1 MARVSGL
8 ISGLDTDS
16 LIQEL
21 VSAYETKKSTYV
33 KKQTK
38 QGWKQ
43 DAWKSLNTK
52 VYSFYTGTLRNAQY
66 STNYTAKKATIS
78 DSTKA
83 TVSASGNAVEGT
95 QTLKVKQLAKTA
107 YLTGGQMTAADGK
120 SLTANSKLGELSGLS
135 GFSDGTI
142 KVNADGKESEIN
154 LTSDMTMNQFVVKLK
169 EAGLNANFD
178 SANQRL
184 FISAKSSGADKEFSI
199 TAGNAGGMNALTSLG
214 MDAASSSDVSQYID
228 SATMNVQEKTD
239 TAYMQYMLKTANA
252 DLNTQLSGLQD
263 QYKYVTD
270 ESYRNSKNTAWTDE
284 IKSYE
289 DKNKTLDDLNKDIL
303 AYTGVDDADTAASLS
318 KIEDFVTKNS
328 DGTYTYKDAYLKDT
342 KDADGNTVKVLDED
356 KLKTALKDT
365 KLDVDTVKS
374 KVTELNANISQM
386 KSNEASIK
394 STKETQDLYQAAYSN
409 DKTGAT
415 LQKKIDSITAEI
427 AENNA
432 LLGEKTVNFTDSS
445 KNFAAYSYT
454 DANGSTQTTDLQ
466 AKLAKYATAYGNS
479 TDGNVETKTV
489 NGITVVKS
497 TYENYNNTYKAEQEA
512 AANKL
517 GKTAGELNAMT
528 PQEKKDFI
536 ADYVKKH
543 SSSTGAVRVEGSD
556 AEIELNGATF
566 NSNTNNFAINGLTIT
581 ATGLTKDDEEVTINT
596 ATDIDGMYKSIKNL
610 ISGYNSIL
618 KEMNTLYYAD
628 SSKGYEPLTD
638 DEKDAMTDTEIEK
651 WEKKIKDS
659 LLRRDD
665 TLSGIMSTV
674 KNSMAKS
681 YTIGDKTYSLSSFG
695 IATAG
700 YFSVD
705 NKEQGLYHIDGDPDD
720 STTSGKTDKLKAALA
735 EDPDSVVSFFQKVSN
750 DMYDALTKKMARTS
764 LKSSYTLYNDKE
776 MQKQYDEYGDTID
789 KWDEKIENYTQKYV
803 KQFSAMETALA
814 KLQSSTSQL
823 SSILGS

>member
-43 DAWKSLNTK
+43 DTWKSLNTK

-95 QTLKVKQLAKTA
+95 QALKVKQLAKTA

-120 SLTANSKLGELSGLS
+120 SLTANSKLGELNGLS

-178 SANQRL
+178 TANQRL

-270 ESYRNSKNTAWTDE
+270 ESYRNSKNTAWADE

-303 AYTGVDDADTAASLS
+303 AYTGVDDADTAASS
-318 KIEDFVTKNS
+318 PKIEDFVTKNS
-328 DGTYTYKDAYLKDT
+328 DGTYTYKDAYLKDS

-374 KVTELNANISQM
+374 KVTELNANISQI

-394 STKETQDLYQAAYSN
+394 STKETQDLYQAAYN
-409 DKTGAT
+409 EDKTGAT

-454 DANGSTQTTDLQ
+454 DANGSTQTVDLQ

-705 NKEQGLYHIDGDPDD
+705 NEEQGLYHIDGDPDD

-803 KQFSAMETALA
+803 KQFSAMETAMA

>member
-43 DAWKSLNTK
+43 DTWKSLNTK

-120 SLTANSKLGELSGLS
+120 SLTANSKLGELKGLS

-270 ESYRNSKNTAWTDE
+270 ESYRNSKNTAWADE

-303 AYTGVDDADTAASLS
+303 AYTGVDDADTAASHP

-328 DGTYTYKDAYLKDT
+328 DGTYTYKDAYLKDS
-342 KDADGNTVKVLDED
+342 KDADGNMVKVLDED

-394 STKETQDLYQAAYSN
+394 STKETQDLYQAAYN
-409 DKTGAT
+409 EDKTGAT

-454 DANGSTQTTDLQ
+454 DANGSTQTVDLT
-466 AKLAKYATAYGNS
+466 AKLAKYAMAYGNS

-517 GKTAGELNAMT
+517 GKTADELNAMT
-528 PQEKKDFI
+528 AQEKKDFI

-705 NKEQGLYHIDGDPDD
+705 NEEQGLYHIDGDPDD

>member
-43 DAWKSLNTK
+43 DTWKSLNTK

-95 QTLKVKQLAKTA
+95 QALKVKQLAKTA

-178 SANQRL
+178 TANQRL

-270 ESYRNSKNTAWTDE
+270 ESYRNSKNTAWADE

-289 DKNKTLDDLNKDIL
+289 DKNKTLDDLNRNIL
-303 AYTGVDDADTAASLS
+303 AYTGVDDADTAASS
-318 KIEDFVTKNS
+318 PKIEDFVTKNS
-328 DGTYTYKDAYLKDT
+328 DGTYTYKDAYLKDS

-394 STKETQDLYQAAYSN
+394 STKETQNLYQAAYNN
-409 DKTGAT
+409 DKTGAA
-415 LQKKIDSITAEI
+415 LQSKIDSITKEI

-432 LLGEKTVNFTDSS
+432 LLGNTFDFSTIADPT
-445 KNFAAYSYT
+445 AYSYT

-517 GKTAGELNAMT
+517 GKTADEL
-528 PQEKKDFI
+528 
-536 ADYVKKH
+536 
-543 SSSTGAVRVEGSD
+543 
-556 AEIELNGATF
+556 
-566 NSNTNNFAINGLTIT
+566 
-581 ATGLTKDDEEVTINT
+581 
-596 ATDIDGMYKSIKNL
+596 
-610 ISGYNSIL
+610 
-618 KEMNTLYYAD
+618 
-628 SSKGYEPLTD
+628 
-638 DEKDAMTDTEIEK
+638 
-651 WEKKIKDS
+651 
-659 LLRRDD
+659 
-665 TLSGIMSTV
+665 
-674 KNSMAKS
+674 
-681 YTIGDKTYSLSSFG
+681 
-695 IATAG
+695 
-700 YFSVD
+700 
-705 NKEQGLYHIDGDPDD
+705 
-720 STTSGKTDKLKAALA
+720 
-735 EDPDSVVSFFQKVSN
+735 
-750 DMYDALTKKMARTS
+750 
-764 LKSSYTLYNDKE
+764 
-776 MQKQYDEYGDTID
+776 KQ
-789 KWDEKIENYTQKYV
+789 
-803 KQFSAMETALA
+803 
-814 KLQSSTSQL
+814 
-823 SSILGS
+823 

>member
-43 DAWKSLNTK
+43 DTWKSLNTK

-95 QTLKVKQLAKTA
+95 QALKVKQLAKTA

-120 SLTANSKLGELSGLS
+120 SLTANSKLGELS

-178 SANQRL
+178 TANQRL

-270 ESYRNSKNTAWTDE
+270 ESYRNSKNTAWADE

-303 AYTGVDDADTAASLS
+303 ACTGVDDADTAASS
-318 KIEDFVTKNS
+318 PKIEDFVTKNS
-328 DGTYTYKDAYLKDT
+328 DGTYTYKDAYLKDS

-374 KVTELNANISQM
+374 KVTELNANISQI

-394 STKETQDLYQAAYSN
+394 STKETQDLYQVAYNN

-432 LLGEKTVNFTDSS
+432 LLREKTFDFTDSS

-517 GKTAGELNAMT
+517 GKTADELNAMT
-528 PQEKKDFI
+528 AQEKKDFI

-638 DEKDAMTDTEIEK
+638 DEK

-665 TLSGIMSTV
+665 TLSGIMNTV

-705 NKEQGLYHIDGDPDD
+705 NEEQGLYHIDGDPDD

-764 LKSSYTLYNDKE
+764 LKSSYTLYKDKE

-803 KQFSAMETALA
+803 KQFSAMETAMA

>member
-43 DAWKSLNTK
+43 DTWKSLNTK

-95 QTLKVKQLAKTA
+95 QALKVKQLAKTA

-178 SANQRL
+178 TANQRL

-270 ESYRNSKNTAWTDE
+270 ESYRNSKNTAWADE

-303 AYTGVDDADTAASLS
+303 AYTGVDDADTAASS
-318 KIEDFVTKNS
+318 PKIEDFVTKNS
-328 DGTYTYKDAYLKDT
+328 DGTYTYKDAYLKDS
-342 KDADGNTVKVLDED
+342 KDADGNMVKVLDED

-394 STKETQDLYQAAYSN
+394 STKETQDLYQAAYN
-409 DKTGAT
+409 EDKTGAT

-454 DANGSTQTTDLQ
+454 DANGSTQTVDLT
-466 AKLAKYATAYGNS
+466 AKLAKYAMAYGNS

-517 GKTAGELNAMT
+517 GKTADELNAMT
-528 PQEKKDFI
+528 DTQKKDFI

-581 ATGLTKDDEEVTINT
+581 ATGITKDDEEVTINT

-665 TLSGIMSTV
+665 TLSGIMNTV

-705 NKEQGLYHIDGDPDD
+705 NEEQGLYHIDGDPDD
-720 STTSGKTDKLKAALA
+720 STASGKTDKLKAALA

-803 KQFSAMETALA
+803 KQFSAMETAMA

>member
-43 DAWKSLNTK
+43 DTWKSLNTK

-214 MDAASSSDVSQYID
+214 MDVASSSDVSQYID

-415 LQKKIDSITAEI
+415 LQKKIDSITTEI

-445 KNFAAYSYT
+445 KNFAAYSYI
-454 DANGSTQTTDLQ
+454 DANGSTQTVDLK

-479 TDGNVETKTV
+479 TDGNVVTKTV
-489 NGITVVKS
+489 NGITVVES
-497 TYENYNNTYKAEQEA
+497 TYDNYNNTYKAEQEA

-517 GKTAGELNAMT
+517 GKTADELNGMT
-528 PQEKKDFI
+528 DTQKKDFI
-536 ADYVKKH
+536 ADYVKNH

-581 ATGLTKDDEEVTINT
+581 ATGITKDGEEVSINT

-705 NKEQGLYHIDGDPDD
+705 NEEQGLYHIDGDPDD

-735 EDPDSVVSFFQKVSN
+735 EDPDSVVSFFQKVSS

-823 SSILGS
+823 SGILGS

>member
-43 DAWKSLNTK
+43 DTWKSLNTK

-95 QTLKVKQLAKTA
+95 QALKVKQLAKTA

-178 SANQRL
+178 TANQRL

-270 ESYRNSKNTAWTDE
+270 ESYRNSKNTAWADE

-303 AYTGVDDADTAASLS
+303 AYTGVDDADTAASRP

-328 DGTYTYKDAYLKDT
+328 DGTYTYKNAYLKDS
-342 KDADGNTVKVLDED
+342 KNADGNTVKVLDED

-374 KVTELNANISQM
+374 KVTELNANISQI

-394 STKETQDLYQAAYSN
+394 STKETQDLYQVAYNN

-432 LLGEKTVNFTDSS
+432 LLREKTFDFTDSS

-528 PQEKKDFI
+528 PQE
-536 ADYVKKH
+536 
-543 SSSTGAVRVEGSD
+543 
-556 AEIELNGATF
+556 
-566 NSNTNNFAINGLTIT
+566 
-581 ATGLTKDDEEVTINT
+581 
-596 ATDIDGMYKSIKNL
+596 
-610 ISGYNSIL
+610 
-618 KEMNTLYYAD
+618 
-628 SSKGYEPLTD
+628 
-638 DEKDAMTDTEIEK
+638 
-651 WEKKIKDS
+651 
-659 LLRRDD
+659 
-665 TLSGIMSTV
+665 
-674 KNSMAKS
+674 
-681 YTIGDKTYSLSSFG
+681 
-695 IATAG
+695 
-700 YFSVD
+700 
-705 NKEQGLYHIDGDPDD
+705 
-720 STTSGKTDKLKAALA
+720 
-735 EDPDSVVSFFQKVSN
+735 
-750 DMYDALTKKMARTS
+750 
-764 LKSSYTLYNDKE
+764 
-776 MQKQYDEYGDTID
+776 
-789 KWDEKIENYTQKYV
+789 
-803 KQFSAMETALA
+803 
-814 KLQSSTSQL
+814 
-823 SSILGS
+823 